1 MFDRLVPEPLAAVAT
16 AHLHAEGVQRGA
28 IVAWLGHN
36 SWDMIATLVACER
49 LGAVLLP
56 LNWRL
61 AAAELA
67 RIVGHA
73 GAGHLMGTPEL
84 QGLAEDVLRLA
95 RMTEFARMDRRSWTS
110 FGRVSLL
117 CVLVSFA

>member
-1 MFDRLVPEPLAAVAT
+1 MFDKLGDDAALARALAALKADD
-16 AHLHAEGVQRGA
+16 VQPGA

-36 SWDMIATLVACER
+36 SRDMLATLAACER

-67 RIVGHA
+67 PVADIRA
-73 GAGHLMGTPEL
+73 SADDL
-84 QGLAEDVLRLA
+84 
-95 RMTEFARMDRRSWTS
+95 
-110 FGRVSLL
+110 SLIGEA
-117 CVLVSFA
+117 S

>member
-1 MFDRLVPEPLAAVAT
+1 MFDRLVPEPLADAALK
-16 AHLHAEGVQRGA
+16 HLQRDGVQRGA

-36 SWDMIATLVACER
+36 SWDMLATLVACQR

-67 RIVGHA
+67 QIVSHA
-73 GAGHLMGTPEL
+73 GAGHLIGTPEV
-84 QGLAEDVLRLA
+84 E
-95 RMTEFARMDRRSWTS
+95 
-110 FGRVSLL
+110 
-117 CVLVSFA
+117 